1 MNHSIH
7 NKFHSTSEIRHGNV
21 RRFSPTNQPPTQMIE
36 TFFTQQPIH
45 ESIKPLQYLRQRQAA
60 REQGPA
66 LHCSAPKEKTA
77 MSKAPPHH
85 YPAKAEEHQTERHY
99 ESRNQRSNAGPA
111 STRSCWAA
119 PTAQP
124 YYISAQ
130 ATSLLPISHAET
142 LSEVRRVTRS
152 LIGDRS
158 PRRRRV
164 TGSGAEVKNNNN
176 NSWGAEALTNTFSF
190 CSTAAAYHNVVIL
203 AFKFTQTA
211 EQQKPI

>member
-1 MNHSIH
+1 M
-7 NKFHSTSEIRHGNV
+7 KAG
-21 RRFSPTNQPPTQMIE
+21 TNDQTPVL
-36 TFFTQQPIH
+36 H
-45 ESIKPLQYLRQRQAA
+45 LHAA
-60 REQGPA
+60 VG
-66 LHCSAPKEKTA
+66 
-77 MSKAPPHH
+77 
-85 YPAKAEEHQTERHY
+85 
-99 ESRNQRSNAGPA
+99 
-111 STRSCWAA
+111 
-119 PTAQP
+119 
-124 YYISAQ
+124 Q

-152 LIGDRS
+152 LIGDRSLS

-190 CSTAAAYHNVVIL
+190 CSAAAAYHNVVIL